1 MHISKGLKVL
11 MAITNEEKKK
21 QDVKNRIS
29 IKEKLVKRFQQKLTF
44 ILGS

>member
-11 MAITNEEKKK
+11 MAITNEEKK